1 MATTEILLK
10 NRKEQRNKLCT
21 KKMGEV
27 QSNVIDLKWARPRNK
42 VYPVWFYLYNIFW
55 KATILTEQ
63 INSSLRWGHEEGQK
77 CFYSHEKEVKGD
89 GYINYL
95 DCDSGISGVYAVP
108 TC

>member
-1 MATTEILLK
+1 MG
-10 NRKEQRNKLCT
+10 QT
-21 KKMGEV
+21 KKWSISCVIVFV
-27 QSNVIDLKWARPRNK
+27 QYFMKSNYTDG
-42 VYPVWFYLYNIFW
+42 
-55 KATILTEQ
+55 EQ

-95 DCDSGISGVYAVP
+95 DCDSGVSGVYAVP